1 MAVLSHL
8 KAMMTDPGAVPPD
21 AKPVLSA
28 DELAALE
35 QSEKGPSLKP
45 EEVNLRPSSPT
56 SGLQEGGIT
65 MSSVTA
71 AGAGAAVAAVAASL
85 PTKPNPVTPGPA
97 GKGRRLC
104 RRCNSFKPQR
114 AHHCSICK
122 RCIVKMDHHC
132 PWVNNCVGIGNH
144 KFFLLFIFY
153 TCVSCCYSMSL
164 LVMRFYLCVGT
175 HTRHHRHQ
183 HHHGAVSIT
192 TDAGVTIGGKEEGH
206 CLDDPAQLL
215 NLIGLVVEAM
225 LFGLFTLCMMCD
237 QWSVVTSRLTHIDRL
252 KGETSSSMNGRF
264 KKSSGLNEV
273 FGIGRKLGSNRQD
286 SFRADWLSPFVSACF
301 PSSMQ
306 DEIMGFCRPCCGTS
320 SQNSDVEM
328 SNRNRMVRSVD
339 EIV

>member
-1 MAVLSHL
+1 MAGSIMQRKSKAAIHSNNAVINQRSSSNNNNMKMGSLTMMGQLNCFAFVGVAVMAVLSHL

-28 DELAALE
+28 EELAALE
-35 QSEKGPSLKP
+35 QSEKSPSLKP
-45 EEVNLRPSSPT
+45 EEVNNRPSSPT

-65 MSSVTA
+65 MSSVAA

-85 PTKPNPVTPGPA
+85 PTKPVTPAGPA

-132 PWVNNCVGIGNH
+132 PW
-144 KFFLLFIFY
+144 
-153 TCVSCCYSMSL
+153 
-164 LVMRFYLCVGT
+164 
-175 HTRHHRHQ
+175 
-183 HHHGAVSIT
+183 
-192 TDAGVTIGGKEEGH
+192 
-206 CLDDPAQLL
+206 
-215 NLIGLVVEAM
+215 
-225 LFGLFTLCMMCD
+225 
-237 QWSVVTSRLTHIDRL
+237 WSVVTSRLTHIDRL

-301 PSSMQ
+301 PSSMR
-306 DEIMGFCRPCCGTS
+306 DEIMGFCRPCGGRS
-320 SQNSDVEM
+320 SQDSDVEM
-328 SNRNRMVRSVD
+328 PNRNRMVRSVD